1 MKSIAM
7 LWVLVAMSVTLP
19 EIAGAQAAST
29 DRRLPVRVML
39 GSWQG
44 VAQLAAPG
52 KEFQLYSHNH
62 FRRSK
67 E

>member
-19 EIAGAQAAST
+19 EIAGAQTASA
-29 DRRLPVRVML
+29 DRWQPVRFML

-44 VAQLAAPG
+44 AAQGEPG
-52 KEFQLYSHNH
+52 KGAVERNV
-62 FRRSK
+62 
-67 E
+67 